1 MYANHGFS
9 GPARLLPML
18 LGLGLAAGALAQDNP
33 LVVAADVGFAPHAMA
48 RAEGGYEGFNVDM
61 AEEIARRMGRD
72 GAEIIDQ
79 EWSGIFAGLN
89 AGKYEFIIAP
99 TTMTTERAESL
110 LFTEGYLDTDYTFL
124 IRADDAEITG
134 LEDLEGK
141 IIAVNNGSAYDIW
154 ATENQE
160 QYGFEI
166 QRYGKNADAIQALLT
181 NRADTNLAGNTV
193 SGWAAKQNLRVKT
206 SYTISTGR
214 VFSIPFR
221 QDDVETR
228 DRVEAIVECM
238 KLDGTYAE
246 LHEKWFGAPPPAGA
260 SSLTVSV
267 GVGQPGYPGY
277 DPTPH
282 PVVCE

>member
-1 MYANHGFS
+1 MYATCRS
-9 GPARLLPML
+9 RTPRLLFSAV
-18 LGLGLAAGALAQDNP
+18 LGLGLSLNSLAQEGP

-48 RAEGGYEGFNVDM
+48 KPEGGYEGFNVDM
-61 AEEIARRMGRD
+61 AEEIARRMGRE

-89 AGKYEFIIAP
+89 AGRYEFIIAP

-124 IRADDAEITG
+124 IRADGEEITA
-134 LEDLEGK
+134 LEDLAGK
-141 IIAVNNGSAYDIW
+141 TIAVNNGSAYDIW

-160 QYGFEI
+160 TYGFEI
-166 QRYGKNADAIQALLT
+166 QRYGKNADAIQAVLT

-193 SGWAAKQNLRVKT
+193 SGWAAKQNPRVKT

-221 QDDVETR
+221 LDDVETR
-228 DRVEAIVECM
+228 NQVEAIVECM
-238 KLDGTYAE
+238 KLDGTYAA

-260 SSLTVSV
+260 TALTVSV

-282 PVVCE
+282 PLSCE